1 MGNVGWTRPFDRRA
15 QRRPLRVGRIH
26 RDRRA
31 RRDRRQ
37 ARRHSCRHDCTSRA
51 SYEEAEDSVAEEPGE
66 AWVKTL
72 RTPSI
77 VLALFAFG
85 CSQKLD
91 RPPLSTP
98 ASVTKVPHRHVR
110 MTKVGAAEMP
120 SEVTLLKEEGGM
132 MAYCG
137 AVTTITFFT
146 GPAPVEAV
154 RERLALVVAAN
165 PWLAGRLVRGK
176 GEKRMRLTFDPAGP
190 LRDGLLTVASPG
202 QYKLQG
208 VSYAAIQKVIKGSPL
223 EVLGG
228 AKAVLTRTSWGLR
241 TVRTGYTHRPPAS
254 CKYRRR
260 RAACPGAGSTV
271 RRTAY

>member
-1 MGNVGWTRPFDRRA
+1 
-15 QRRPLRVGRIH
+15 
-26 RDRRA
+26 
-31 RRDRRQ
+31 
-37 ARRHSCRHDCTSRA
+37 
-51 SYEEAEDSVAEEPGE
+51 
-66 AWVKTL
+66 
-72 RTPSI
+72 
-77 VLALFAFG
+77 
-85 CSQKLD
+85 
-91 RPPLSTP
+91 
-98 ASVTKVPHRHVR
+98 

-254 CKYRRR
+254 CQYRRR